1 MSPFRRTSATPAGR
15 RRARPVALVAAAL
28 GATLALAAC
37 TSTSSATDDAAADA
51 SPGAG
56 DAGPDVLRIGYQL
69 IPNGDLVVKHEGWL
83 EEALPGTDVQW
94 IRFDSGG
101 DVNTAVVAGSVDIG
115 LAGSSP
121 VTRGLSAPLDIDYR
135 VLWVHDV
142 IGDAES
148 LVAREGSGVTSV
160 ADLKGRKVATPFAS
174 TAHYSLTAALEEA
187 GLAPDDVTLVDLQP
201 ADILAA
207 WTRGDVDAAYVWE
220 PTLSEL
226 GGTVL
231 TTSTEVAQ
239 GGHPT
244 YDLGVVTSAFA
255 DAHPDAVDAWLQAQD
270 RAVALLQDDEAAA
283 ADAIAAE
290 LDLPATDVTAQL
302 AGLTFLRGSEQVGPT
317 YFGTPDAPGAFAGSL
332 ESAAQFLAG
341 QGAVDAAP
349 DAEALQQGIALD
361 ALARVFGE

>member
-1 MSPFRRTSATPAGR
+1 MSPTRRTGR
-15 RRARPVALVAAAL
+15 RTAAL
-28 GATLALAAC
+28 LGTALAAVLTLTAC
-37 TSTSSATDDAAADA
+37 TSTASGDDAEPAAT
-51 SPGAG
+51 GAG
-56 DAGPDVLRIGYQL
+56 EAAGPDVLRIGYQL

-83 EEALPGTDVQW
+83 EEALPDTEIQW

-121 VTRGLSAPLDIDYR
+121 VTRGLSKPLDIDYQ

-160 ADLKGRKVATPFAS
+160 ADLAGKKVATPFAS

-187 GLAPDDVTLVDLQP
+187 DVAEGDVTLVDLQP

-226 GGTVL
+226 GGEVL
-231 TTSTEVAQ
+231 TTSTEVAA

-244 YDLGVVTSAFA
+244 YDLGVVTSVFA
-255 DAHPDAVDAWLQAQD
+255 SEHPDAVDAWLEAQD
-270 RAVALLQDDEAAA
+270 RAVALLLDDEAAA
-283 ADAIAAE
+283 AQAIAAE
-290 LDLPATDVTAQL
+290 LDLGTDEVTAQL
-302 AGLTFLRGSEQVGPT
+302 AGLTFLRGAEQVDET
-317 YFGTPDAPGAFAGSL
+317 YFGTPVAPGAFAASL
-332 ESAAQFLAG
+332 ASAAEFLHG
-341 QGAVDAAP
+341 QGAIDEVP
-349 DAEALQQGIALD
+349 DVADLQGRIAVD
-361 ALARVFGE
+361 ALARVFG

>member
-1 MSPFRRTSATPAGR
+1 MSPSRTSRAARGTSRTPA
-15 RRARPVALVAAAL
+15 LLTTAL
-28 GATLALAAC
+28 GVVLALAAC
-37 TSTSSATDDAAADA
+37 TSQSTATS
-51 SPGAG
+51 
-56 DAGPDVLRIGYQL
+56 DAGAAPADGPAAPDVLRIAYQQ

-94 IRFDSGG
+94 VRFDSGG
-101 DVNTAVVAGSVDIG
+101 DVNTAVVAGAVDIG

-121 VTRGLSAPLDIDYR
+121 VTRGLSKPLDIDYR

-148 LVAREGSGVTSV
+148 LVARDGSGVTSV
-160 ADLKGRKVATPFAS
+160 ADLAGKTVATPFAS
-174 TAHYSLTAALEEA
+174 TAHYSLTAALEDA
-187 GLAPDDVTLVDLQP
+187 GVAPDDVKLVDLQP

-231 TTSTEVAQ
+231 TTSTEVAE

-255 DAHPDAVDAWLQAQD
+255 DAYPDAVDAWLEAQD
-270 RAVALLQDDEAAA
+270 RAVALLQDDPDAAA
-283 ADAIAAE
+283 EAIGAE
-290 LDLPATDVTAQL
+290 LDLPADEVTAQL
-302 AGLTFLRGSEQVGPT
+302 AGLTFLRGAEQVGPT
-317 YFGTPDAPGAFAGSL
+317 YFGTTDEPGAFAASL
-332 ESAAQFLAG
+332 ASAAEFLHG
-341 QGAVDAAP
+341 QGAIDAVP
-349 DAEALQQGIALD
+349 DVTDLQGRIALD
-361 ALARVFGE
+361 ALGRVFG